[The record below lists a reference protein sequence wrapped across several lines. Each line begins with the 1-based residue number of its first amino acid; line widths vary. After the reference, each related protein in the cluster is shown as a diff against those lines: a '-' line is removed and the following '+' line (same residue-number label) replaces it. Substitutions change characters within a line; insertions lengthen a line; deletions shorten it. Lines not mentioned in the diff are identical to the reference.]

1 MTNEYNNNLVTAQ
14 RNINTSLMKCQKRIQ
29 IKEDSKTGGEK
40 NMGECGKSIRI
51 SLSQCLLYVV
61 YDFLFVKVHEFATS
75 TFLMIIIYLVLES
88 RIENSNLKYIC

>member
-1 MTNEYNNNLVTAQ
+1 
-14 RNINTSLMKCQKRIQ
+14 
-29 IKEDSKTGGEK
+29 
-40 NMGECGKSIRI
+40 MGECGKSIRI